1 MTKRRFSQLPQVDL
15 PRSAVPRCGC
25 PYLCRQTGT
34 TGLDFRLLHLI
45 ATVIDACDRPAD
57 RGPGHPPTETIRVVT
72 TLRRFLREGTPWRS
86 LTATEEQAS
95 GSTLRRC
102 LARWAETAVLAKVH
116 VLLVSMLRGHPDL
129 ILDSCSVRAKRG
141 GDLTGPKPTDRSKR
155 GSKYHIGTHGDGV
168 PVACAVTAANV
179 NDTLVFERLFLTAFA
194 VMARI
199 RTVFADKGYDA
210 EHHRDLCRQFGA
222 EPQIHK
228 RGRPHGSGL
237 GKRRWP
243 VERSNAWV
251 LENKRLAL
259 RYDRLDFIMQSLLQA
274 ACIFL
279 VANRVAG
286 QF

>member
-1 MTKRRFSQLPQVDL
+1 M
-15 PRSAVPRCGC
+15 
-25 PYLCRQTGT
+25 
-34 TGLDFRLLHLI
+34 
-45 ATVIDACDRPAD
+45 
-57 RGPGHPPTETIRVVT
+57 VT

-95 GSTLRRC
+95 GSTLRRG

-141 GDLTGPKPTDRSKR
+141 GDLTGPNPTDRGKR
-155 GSKYHIGTHGDGV
+155 GTKYHIGTDGDGV

-228 RGRPHGSGL
+228 RGLPHGSGL

-243 VERSNAWV
+243 VERSNAWL

-279 VANRVAG
+279 VAGRVAG